1 MARLKKRCPVC
12 GTTVDLDPQSVAF
25 VTCESPD
32 EASAAYAFG
41 CPGCATPVV
50 VAADRTTVDLLRIA
64 GVREVRTPAEVR
76 HPEVRPSGPTLTLD
90 DLIDLHL
97 ALEGED
103 LLAEVAA
110 TTLVQ

>member
-12 GTTVDLDPQSVAF
+12 GTTIDLDPQGVAF
-25 VTCESPD
+25 VTRDPVD
-32 EASAAYAFG
+32 DGPAAYAFG

-50 VAADRTTVDLLRIA
+50 VSADRTTVDLLRIA
-64 GVREVRTPAEVR
+64 GVHEIRAPVAPD
-76 HPEVRPSGPTLTLD
+76 HPEARPTGPALTLD

-97 ALEGED
+97 ALEAED

-110 TTLVQ
+110 SSAGQ